1 MKILENE
8 KLDKYTTF
16 KVGGIAKKLFFPEN
30 IEDIVDLYK
39 QDSTIFKYIIS
50 GGSNLI
56 INDEKEFENVIC
68 MREFEKK
75 INKVD
80 ECQYYISSSLRLQ
93 EVINK
98 INSDNCGGI
107 EYLFSVPALIG
118 GAIYMNA
125 GRGKKFNQSIS
136 DYIEKVVYFEDG
148 EIKEKEKNDCQFNY
162 RTSFFKGKD
171 NIIIL
176 GAYFKFNK
184 IKESEAQELVK
195 KRIELC
201 KEKQDMSYPNF
212 GSVFSNYNERIMK
225 FVRVMSKLD
234 GEKQVHFSSKTL
246 NWLLKGEAGNFQ
258 QTMNKIE
265 RVKKLHNFLGKKVEL
280 EAIVWE

>member
-98 INSDNCGGI
+98 TNSDNCGGI

>member
-136 DYIEKVVYFEDG
+136 DYIEKVVYFENG

-162 RTSFFKGKD
+162 RTSLFKGKD

-184 IKESEAQELVK
+184 IEESEAQELVK

-225 FVRVMSKLD
+225 FIRVTSKLD
-234 GEKQVHFSSKTL
+234 GKKQVHFSSKTL